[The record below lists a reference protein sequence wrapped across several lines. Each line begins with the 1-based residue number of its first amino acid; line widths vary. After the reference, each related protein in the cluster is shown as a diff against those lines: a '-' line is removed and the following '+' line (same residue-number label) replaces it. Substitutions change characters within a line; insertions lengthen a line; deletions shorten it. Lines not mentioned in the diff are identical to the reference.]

1 MTMTSISTPGL
12 LRSVPKCLN
21 KLFQIG
27 SLIGAIIMDLDKDL
41 PNNYLN
47 IYKEWDKD
55 SLF

>member
-1 MTMTSISTPGL
+1 MTSISTPGL